1 MQYKDYYEVLGV
13 PKNAPEKDI
22 KSAFRKLARKW
33 HPDQNPTNQKA
44 AEERFKEINE
54 AYEVLGDGAKRK
66 KYDALGSDWSRAAQQ
81 AEAQRRYRTTQGF
94 DASSF
99 GAHPGGEPPTDF
111 SEFFNMFFGATGGPQ
126 GSRRSRSASTA
137 RRGEDLET
145 TLELPLADAFRGGKK
160 TVTLQFEDVCPK
172 CGGSGIVGQEICPVC
187 GGTGRTLSAKTFDVT
202 IPRGV
207 RSGQRI

>member
-1 MQYKDYYEVLGV
+1 M
-13 PKNAPEKDI
+13 
-22 KSAFRKLARKW
+22 
-33 HPDQNPTNQKA
+33 PTASGSDVAQA
-44 AEERFKEINE
+44 SDAGCSRPRPATRE
-54 AYEVLGDGAKRK
+54 AGTETPPRTEWDSE
-66 KYDALGSDWSRAAQQ
+66 ALGALYPPGDL
-81 AEAQRRYRTTQGF
+81 GF

-187 GGTGRTLSAKTFDVT
+187 GGTGRTLSAKSFDVT

-207 RSGQRI
+207 RSG